1 MSLEQLK
8 EKLITVCGMCD
19 KKFDGEPLGNLRT
32 LWLIDKF
39 LTIFRKEIDGLQIV
53 RFPETPAGV
62 LYSDGWNAAVDA
74 GLALLGGEGK

>member
-39 LTIFRKEIDGLQIV
+39 LTIFRKEIDGLPIV
-53 RFPETPAGV
+53 KFLETPAGM
-62 LYSDGWNAAVDA
+62 LYSDGWNAALNDV
-74 GLALLGGEGK
+74 LSLLGREGK